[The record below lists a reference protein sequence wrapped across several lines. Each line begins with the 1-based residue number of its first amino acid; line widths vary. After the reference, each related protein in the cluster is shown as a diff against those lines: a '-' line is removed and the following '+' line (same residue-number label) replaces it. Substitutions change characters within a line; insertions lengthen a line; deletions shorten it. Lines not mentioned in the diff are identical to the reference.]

1 MMKEKEALEIIES
14 DVHEQVQLVIDQI
27 NYEVKNMEEDQIN
40 FFKEGLRKE
49 IETYKEKELNDLRL
63 FAATQA
69 SQNKLKTKRDLL
81 HLRTQLVTQLF
92 DDVKS
97 KLVSFVNSSDYSN
110 FLEKRIEQL
119 GAIDTDGYFEVR
131 KEDTALLT
139 EILKKHNCQCKVVE
153 TLIQL
158 GGFRYV
164 NPNKGYEVDNTLD
177 FSLQNEMTWF
187 QNNSGFTI

>member
-1 MMKEKEALEIIES
+1 MKEKEALEIIES

>member
-1 MMKEKEALEIIES
+1 MMKEKETLEIIES
-14 DVHEQVQLVIDQI
+14 DVREQVNLVIDQI

-40 FFKEGLRKE
+40 FFKEGLKKE
-49 IETYKEKELNDLRL
+49 IETYKEKELNELRL

-81 HLRTQLVTQLF
+81 HLRTQLVDQLF
-92 DDVKS
+92 DDVKN
-97 KLVSFVNSSDYSN
+97 KLTAFVESADYTK
-110 FLEKRIEQL
+110 FIEKKIEQL
-119 GAIDTDGYFEVR
+119 GEIDHDGYFEVR
-131 KEDTALLT
+131 KEDVSLLT
-139 EILKKHNCQCKVVE
+139 EILKKKNCQCKVEE

-164 NPNKGYEVDNTLD
+164 NPNKGFEIDNTLD

>member
-1 MMKEKEALEIIES
+1 MMKENEALEIIEK
-14 DVHEQVQLVIDQI
+14 DVQEQVNLVIDQI

-49 IETYKEKELNDLRL
+49 IETYKEKELNELRL

-81 HLRTQLVTQLF
+81 HLRTQLVNQLF
-92 DDVKS
+92 DQVKS
-97 KLVSFVNSSDYSN
+97 KLVAFVASNDYVK
-110 FLEKRIEQL
+110 FLEKKIDAL
-119 GAIDTDGYFEVR
+119 GNIDDNGYFEVR
-131 KEDTALLT
+131 KVDVAIIT
-139 EILKKHNCQCKVVE
+139 EILKKKNCQCKVVE

-164 NPNKGYEVDNTLD
+164 NPNKGFEVDDTLD